1 MLRLV
6 LSVTI
11 VLLATLALPSASAFV
26 FLSSHKPRLK
36 PEDGRFVYFQLT
48 PEAPRFIDKDSF
60 EDGVYADSTDAQTF
74 ALLVER
80 AMSVWNEIPGLG
92 IQLKIAEETS
102 GKIDETDNRFS
113 IGIGKINTV
122 ASGLAYPVSDEADP
136 SRIRD
141 CDIQVGED
149 ITSIP
154 VFIFVMIHE
163 LGHCLGLGHNHS
175 DPSAIMGYWQPR
187 GVIQL
192 GLDDMAGVL
201 SLYPARSGER
211 TNNFAPCGSV
221 AFRSPKPS
229 GIDGHLK
236 GSPEAPLKGDSTR
249 VLFVMGLVP
258 VVFWGA
264 MTLKPWSS
272 RRRPRRSVR

>member
-1 MLRLV
+1 VLRLI
-6 LSVTI
+6 LSATVA
-11 VLLATLALPSASAFV
+11 LLSTLTLPVASGYV
-26 FLSSHKPRLK
+26 FLSAHKPRL
-36 PEDGRFVYFQLT
+36 EAQDGRNFYFYLT
-48 PEAPRFIDKDSF
+48 PETPRFIDKDDF
-60 EDGVYADSTDAQTF
+60 EDGAYADRTDAQTF

-92 IQLKIAEETS
+92 IQLKLAEEVS

-113 IGIGKINTV
+113 IGIGKINSV
-122 ASGLAYPVSDEADP
+122 ASGLAYPLSDDSDL

-187 GVIQL
+187 GVVQL

-201 SLYPARSGER
+201 SLYPPRAGER
-211 TNNFAPCGSV
+211 TNNFAPCGSLTWVRSENGLKRV
-221 AFRSPKPS
+221 AQGTTHDELQSRASWV
-229 GIDGHLK
+229 
-236 GSPEAPLKGDSTR
+236 
-249 VLFVMGLVP
+249 VLLVVGLVP
-258 VVFWGA
+258 ALFWTLMVFR
-264 MTLKPWSS
+264 PWSF
-272 RRRPRRSVR
+272 RRRRQEFVR